1 VSVRDAAFDGRLV
14 ALGYLYLTAQ
24 NILSTLIGVL
34 GYAFLTRS
42 LSQVDVGAISGLTL
56 LTTLFSSSQTLS
68 SSIAK
73 FVSELRDRGRWISS
87 YPLSLIFRLLIA
99 SSYPFYYSSSTGSL
113 HSYSRPPSTLKRLGS
128 SLRCSP

>member
-1 VSVRDAAFDGRLV
+1 MSVRDAAFDGRLV

-42 LSQVDVGAISGLTL
+42 LSQVDVGAIAGLTL

-73 FVSELRDRGRWISS
+73 FVSELRDRGDG
-87 YPLSLIFRLLIA
+87 YQATP
-99 SSYPFYYSSSTGSL
+99 
-113 HSYSRPPSTLKRLGS
+113 SR
-128 SLRCSP
+128 

>member
-1 VSVRDAAFDGRLV
+1 MSVRDAAFDGRLV

-42 LSQVDVGAISGLTL
+42 LSQVDVGAIAGLTL
-56 LTTLFSSSQTLS
+56 LTTLFSSSLS
-68 SSIAK
+68 SSLAK